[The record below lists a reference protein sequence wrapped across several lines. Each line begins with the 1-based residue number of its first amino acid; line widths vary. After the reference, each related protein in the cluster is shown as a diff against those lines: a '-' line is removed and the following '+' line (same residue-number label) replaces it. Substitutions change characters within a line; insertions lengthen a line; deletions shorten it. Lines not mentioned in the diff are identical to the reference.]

1 MGGTSMRNRAVGLR
15 ERERERERG
24 PYGKQLLRK
33 LLGPFCMFSHWIYPP
48 SNSKVS
54 NGERLSAQQNSHML
68 KHREIKRAVGFC
80 VLLPHDLVLLVIY

>member
-1 MGGTSMRNRAVGLR
+1 MSYPEKVKRRASQGGPSEKNRSASL
-15 ERERERERG
+15 
-24 PYGKQLLRK
+24 P
-33 LLGPFCMFSHWIYPP
+33 
-48 SNSKVS
+48 NSKVS